1 MTNEP
6 LEVRDSDAK
15 EFFEIRIAEL
25 RTSLATLEHVRE
37 HGEDA
42 EFVRLNDAYIEAS
55 RAREAFDRRL
65 AETRAMPEA
74 LFRWGSVNLP
84 AMLWR
89 CPCGCDNQSVNPAY
103 NKAQQQR
110 GAMMLARCPE
120 CGGSVRLIESAIVS
134 AV

>member
-1 MTNEP
+1 MKNEP
-6 LEVRDSDAK
+6 TAIRSKEADEAFDA
-15 EFFEIRIAEL
+15 RAAEL
-25 RTSLATLEHVRE
+25 RADLAVVEHLRE
-37 HGEDA
+37 HGEDD

-120 CGGSVRLIESAIVS
+120 CGGSVRLIESALVS